1 MGMKIVGNIAKR
13 RISKRVFQETKA
25 HQIFRKM
32 NISYSLIRTYTS
44 AYQGVISVY
53 FSEDLVCFG
62 FFLETPVLRFALL
75 PYYRRKQSWDKI
87 FPLLI
92 V

>member
-25 HQIFRKM
+25 HQIFQKM

-62 FFLETPVLRFALL
+62 FLKHPCWDSPFCLITDENSLGTKFFL
-75 PYYRRKQSWDKI
+75 Y
-87 FPLLI
+87 
-92 V
+92 

>member
-32 NISYSLIRTYTS
+32 NISYSLIRTYVCVS
-44 AYQGVISVY
+44 GGNKCLFFGRFGV
-53 FSEDLVCFG
+53 LW
-62 FFLETPVLRFALL
+62 FLETPVLRFALL